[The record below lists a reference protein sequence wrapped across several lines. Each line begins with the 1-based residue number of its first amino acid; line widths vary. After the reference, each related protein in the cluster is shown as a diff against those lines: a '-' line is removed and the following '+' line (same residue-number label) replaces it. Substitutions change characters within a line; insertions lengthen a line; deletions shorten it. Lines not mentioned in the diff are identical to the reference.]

1 MFRGRF
7 VLIGVAA
14 LVVLAL
20 IFGAISSGQRD
31 AWTQGYL
38 VGRLTAITGDAQKD

>member
-1 MFRGRF
+1 MVRGRF
-7 VLIGVAA
+7 VMAGVLA

-20 IFGAISSGQRD
+20 IFGAVSNGQRD

-38 VGRLTAITGDAQKD
+38 CLLYTSRCV